1 MRYVRFMSE
10 YELKRFQAGEELVN
24 DSDWKKFNKSESIG
38 FCFFDDEVTPEKRME
53 YVSGVVNLDR
63 VVVFEHIGGEPLK
76 KSFGKY
82 RDPERDISP
91 KDLFEAIFKPTTP
104 IDVPEYSTKTYSQN
118 TMRIVKI
125 GKVTSILGRKIK
137 WEE

>member
-10 YELKRFQAGEELVN
+10 YELKRFLEGEELVN
-24 DSDWKKFNKSESIG
+24 DTDWKTCKKTGSVG

-63 VVVFEHIGGEPLK
+63 VVVFERIGGEPLK
-76 KSFGKY
+76 KSFGQY
-82 RDPERDISP
+82 RNPELDKP
-91 KDLFEAIFKPTTP
+91 NNLFEAIFNP
-104 IDVPEYSTKTYSQN
+104 IIPMDVPEYSTKTYSQK
-118 TMRIVKI
+118 TMKIVKI
-125 GKVTSILGRKIK
+125 GKVTGILERKIE

>member
-1 MRYVRFMSE
+1 M
-10 YELKRFQAGEELVN
+10 
-24 DSDWKKFNKSESIG
+24 
-38 FCFFDDEVTPEKRME
+38 TPEKRME

-76 KSFGKY
+76 NLWEIS
-82 RDPERDISP
+82 RPERDKP
-91 KDLFEAIFKPTTP
+91 KGLFEAIFKPTTP

>member
-1 MRYVRFMSE
+1 MDGGGQKVRYVRFMSE
-10 YELKRFQAGEELVN
+10 YELKRFKAGE
-24 DSDWKKFNKSESIG
+24 
-38 FCFFDDEVTPEKRME
+38 
-53 YVSGVVNLDR
+53 
-63 VVVFEHIGGEPLK
+63 EPLK

-82 RDPERDISP
+82 RDPERDKP